1 MRLGFLL
8 NQETC
13 IGCHACTVA
22 CKSEHGVPLGAFRTW
37 VKHIEKGTFP
47 DVRRHFSVM
56 RCNHCDDAPCMD
68 ICPTKALFRR
78 KDGVVDFDRDACIGC
93 KSCMQACPYDAL
105 YIEPESN
112 TAAKCNFCAHRLD
125 AGLEPACVIVCP
137 VQAIG
142 VGDLDDPNSS
152 LSKLAAA
159 GAAVRKPELGTKP
172 KTYYIGADAASL
184 DPLQIDDQGPYPFVT
199 GGPAPEGEP
208 GLVREIYDIPHPAP
222 WGWKVWSYLWTKS
235 IAAGVL
241 LVAAFLG
248 LLDLTDHTLVTRAAP
263 IVALLFITI
272 TSALL
277 IFDLKRPERFWY
289 MLTRPNWK
297 SWLVRGSVALGA
309 FGAVALAW
317 LLFPCRAVYAISIP
331 ISLAAAGYTAY
342 LFRQAK
348 GREFWNSKWLLT
360 HLIVQSVV
368 AGSAVLLILA
378 PMFGFGSESLYWFPL
393 IMVFGGDL
401 SPLVLLFGAS
411 VCLHCLIARAESDPG
426 HGSPHARR
434 AAAEIS
440 RGTHARDFT
449 WSVLVTGTA
458 IPLALLLISP
468 WAGEV
473 RPSLTLW
480 ASILALSGLYRYERM
495 WTLAGQSVPL
505 S

>member
-37 VKHIEKGTFP
+37 VKHIERGTFP

-93 KSCMQACPYDAL
+93 KSCLQACPYDAL
-105 YIEPESN
+105 YIDPESN

-159 GAAVRKPELGTKP
+159 GATVRKPELGTKP
-172 KTYYIGADAASL
+172 KTYYLGADAASL
-184 DPLQIDDQGPYPFVT
+184 DPLQIDDRGPYPFAA
-199 GGPAPEGEP
+199 GGPVPEGPPSRLEP
-208 GLVREIYDIPHPAP
+208 LRRDEAGLVREIYDVPHPAP

-235 IAAGVL
+235 IAAGALLAGAAVAL
-241 LVAAFLG
+241 VRPQLADHPLVKIATPLVA
-248 LLDLTDHTLVTRAAP
+248 LV
-263 IVALLFITI
+263 FITI
-272 TSALL
+272 TTLLL

-289 MLTRPNWK
+289 MLTRPNWG

-317 LLFPCRAVYAISIP
+317 LLAPGPVVYAISIP
-331 ISLAAAGYTAY
+331 VALAAAGYTAY

-348 GREFWNSKWLLT
+348 GREFWGSKLLLP
-360 HLIVQSVV
+360 HLLVQSVV
-368 AGSAVLLILA
+368 AGSAALAILA
-378 PMFGFGSESLYWFPL
+378 PMFA
-393 IMVFGGDL
+393 GGEGAL
-401 SPLVLLFGAS
+401 LVLAPLLGVS
-411 VCLHCLIARAESDPG
+411 VCAHAFLARFESDSR
-426 HGSPHARR
+426 HGSSHVRR
-434 AAAEIS
+434 AALEIS
-440 RGTHARDFT
+440 RGTHRRDFLRN
-449 WSVLVTGTA
+449 VLVGGST
-458 IPLALLLISP
+458 IPLALLVLYP
-468 WAGEV
+468 LVGAVG
-473 RPSLTLW
+473 PSLTLI
-480 ASILALSGLYRYERM
+480 ASLLSLWGLYRWERM
-495 WTLAGQSVPL
+495 WTLAGQAVPL

>member
-37 VKHIEKGTFP
+37 VKHIERGTFP

-93 KSCMQACPYDAL
+93 KSCLQACPYDAL
-105 YIEPESN
+105 YIDPESN

-152 LSKLAAA
+152 LSKIVAA
-159 GAAVRKPELGTKP
+159 GAEVRKPELGTKP

-184 DPLQIDDQGPYPFVT
+184 DPLQIDDRGPYPFAAN
-199 GGPAPEGEP
+199 GPVPEGPPSRLEP
-208 GLVREIYDIPHPAP
+208 LRRDDESVVREIYDVPHPAP

-235 IAAGVL
+235 IAAGAL
-241 LVAAFLG
+241 LAGAATAFARPALA
-248 LLDLTDHTLVTRAAP
+248 DHALVTIAAP
-263 IVALLFITI
+263 AVALAFITI
-272 TSALL
+272 TALLL

-289 MLTRPNWK
+289 MMTRPNWK
-297 SWLVRGSVALGA
+297 SWLVRGSVALAALGA
-309 FGAVALAW
+309 AAFAW
-317 LLFPCRAVYAISIP
+317 LLWPGPVVYAISIP
-331 ISLAAAGYTAY
+331 LALGAAGYTAY

-348 GREFWNSKWLLT
+348 GREFWGSKVLLP
-360 HLIVQSVV
+360 HLLIQSVV
-368 AGSAVLLILA
+368 AGSAALAILA
-378 PMFGFGSESLYWFPL
+378 PWFDGGAVALYVLAPL
-393 IMVFGGDL
+393 LGM
-401 SPLVLLFGAS
+401 S
-411 VCLHCLIARAESDPG
+411 VCAHALLARIESSPT
-426 HGSPHARR
+426 HGSAHARR
-434 AAAEIS
+434 AALEIS
-440 RGTHARDFT
+440 RGPHRRDFIRN
-449 WSVLVTGTA
+449 VLIAGTT
-458 IPLALLLISP
+458 IPLALLVAFPLAGDVGPSVTLI
-468 WAGEV
+468 A
-473 RPSLTLW
+473 SL
-480 ASILALSGLYRYERM
+480 LALWGLYRYERM
-495 WTLAGQSVPL
+495 WTLAGQAVPL

>member
-37 VKHIEKGTFP
+37 VKHIERGTFP

-68 ICPTKALFRR
+68 ICPTTALFRR

-93 KSCMQACPYDAL
+93 KSCLQACPYDAL
-105 YIEPESN
+105 YIDPDSN

-159 GAAVRKPELGTKP
+159 GAVVRKPELGTLP
-172 KTYYIGADAASL
+172 KTFYLGADPASL
-184 DPLQIDDQGPYPFVT
+184 DPLQIDDRGPYPFASD
-199 GGPAPEGEP
+199 GPSPDAEP
-208 GLVREIYDIPHPAP
+208 GDVREIYDVAHPAP

-235 IAAGVL
+235 IAAGAL
-241 LVAAFLG
+241 LAGAAVAFLRPE
-248 LLDLTDHTLVTRAAP
+248 LADHALVTRAAP
-263 IVALLFITI
+263 LVALAFITI
-272 TSALL
+272 TALLL

-289 MLTRPNWK
+289 MMTRPNWT
-297 SWLVRGSVALGA
+297 SWLVRGSVALGL
-309 FGAVALAW
+309 FGAAAAGWFFWPGTV
-317 LLFPCRAVYAISIP
+317 VQAISIP
-331 ISLAAAGYTAY
+331 ASLAAAGYTAF

-348 GREFWNSKWLLT
+348 GREFWGSKWLLP
-360 HLIVQSVV
+360 HLIAQSIV
-368 AGSAVLLILA
+368 AGAAALTILA
-378 PMFGFGSESLYWFPL
+378 PMFDGGYSALRVLGPL
-393 IMVFGGDL
+393 L
-401 SPLVLLFGAS
+401 GAS
-411 VCLHCLIARAESDPG
+411 LCAHALLARLESDPS
-426 HGSPHARR
+426 HGTPHARR

-440 RGTHARDFT
+440 RGSHRRDFFFN
-449 WSVLVTGTA
+449 VLLAGTTLPLVLLVVFPLVRDVGPSLSLIA
-458 IPLALLLISP
+458 ALLAL
-468 WAGEV
+468 W
-473 RPSLTLW
+473 
-480 ASILALSGLYRYERM
+480 GLYRYERM

>member
-93 KSCMQACPYDAL
+93 KSCLQACPYDAL
-105 YIEPESN
+105 YIDPESN

-152 LSKLAAA
+152 LSKLVAN
-159 GAAVRKPELGTKP
+159 GATVRKPELGTKP
-172 KTYYIGADAASL
+172 KTFYIGADAASL
-184 DPLQIDDQGPYPFVT
+184 DPLQIDDRGPYPFVT
-199 GGPAPEGEP
+199 NGPPSRLEPIRRDDEEAGE
-208 GLVREIYDIPHPAP
+208 VREIYDVPHPAP

-241 LVAAFLG
+241 LAAAFLG
-248 LLDLTDHTLVTRAAP
+248 LTRLNFADHPLVTRAAP
-263 IVALLFITI
+263 ALALAFITI
-272 TSALL
+272 TALLL

-289 MLTRPNWK
+289 MMTRPNWK

-309 FGAVALAW
+309 FGAAAAAW
-317 LLFPCRAVYAISIP
+317 LVVPGAVIYAISIP
-331 ISLAAAGYTAY
+331 LALAAAGYTAF

-348 GREFWNSKWLLT
+348 GREFWSSRWLLP
-360 HLIVQSVV
+360 HLLVQSVV
-368 AGSAVLLILA
+368 AGAAVLMILA
-378 PMFGFGSESLYWFPL
+378 PAFDGGADALRPLRTLLAVSVVLHAILARVES
-393 IMVFGGDL
+393 
-401 SPLVLLFGAS
+401 SPT
-411 VCLHCLIARAESDPG
+411 
-426 HGSPHARR
+426 HGSAHARR
-434 AAAEIS
+434 AAAVMS
-440 RGTHARDFT
+440 RGVHSRDFVANVM
-449 WSVLVTGTA
+449 WAGA
-458 IPLALLLISP
+458 IAPLALLAAFP
-468 WAGEV
+468 FAGAV
-473 RPSLTLW
+473 GPSLTLV
-480 ASILALSGLYRYERM
+480 ACLLALWGLYRYERM

>member
-37 VKHIEKGTFP
+37 VKHIERGTFP

-93 KSCMQACPYDAL
+93 KSCLQACPYDAL
-105 YIEPESN
+105 YIDPDSN

-159 GAAVRKPELGTKP
+159 GAAVRKPELGTLP
-172 KTYYIGADAASL
+172 KTYYLGADPASL
-184 DPLQIDDQGPYPFVT
+184 DPLQIDDRGPYPFSA
-199 GGPAPEGEP
+199 GGPLPENEP
-208 GLVREIYDIPHPAP
+208 GDVREIYDVAHPAP

-235 IAAGVL
+235 IAAGALIAGAAV
-241 LVAAFLG
+241 AFLRPE
-248 LLDLTDHTLVTRAAP
+248 LADHALVTRAAP
-263 IVALLFITI
+263 LVALAFIMI
-272 TSALL
+272 TALL
-277 IFDLKRPERFWY
+277 LILDLKRPERFWY
-289 MLTRPNWK
+289 MMTRPNWK
-297 SWLVRGSVALGA
+297 SWLIRGSVALA
-309 FGAVALAW
+309 LFGAAAVGW
-317 LLFPCRAVYAISIP
+317 LFWPGTPMHAISIP
-331 ISLAAAGYTAY
+331 ASLAAAGYTAF

-348 GREFWNSKWLLT
+348 GREFWGSKWLLP
-360 HLIVQSVV
+360 HLIAQSIV
-368 AGSAVLLILA
+368 AGAAILAILA
-378 PMFGFGSESLYWFPL
+378 PMFDGGYSALRVLGPL
-393 IMVFGGDL
+393 L
-401 SPLVLLFGAS
+401 GAS
-411 VCLHCLIARAESDPG
+411 LCAHALFARLESDPN

-440 RGTHARDFT
+440 RGAHRRDYFFN
-449 WSVLVTGTA
+449 VLLAGTTLPLVLLVVFPLVREVGPSLSLIA
-458 IPLALLLISP
+458 ALLAL
-468 WAGEV
+468 W
-473 RPSLTLW
+473 
-480 ASILALSGLYRYERM
+480 GLYRYERM

>member
-22 CKSEHGVPLGAFRTW
+22 CKSEHGVPLGAYRTW
-37 VKHIEKGTFP
+37 VKHIERGTFP

-93 KSCMQACPYDAL
+93 KSCLQACPYDAL
-105 YIEPESN
+105 YIDPESN

-152 LSKLAAA
+152 LSKIAA
-159 GAAVRKPELGTKP
+159 GSGVVRKPELGTKP
-172 KTYYIGADAASL
+172 KTFYLGADPASL
-184 DPLQIDDQGPYPFVT
+184 DPLRIGDRGPYPFAAN
-199 GGPAPEGEP
+199 GPVPDSDEEAGD
-208 GLVREIYDIPHPAP
+208 VREIYDVAHPAP

-241 LVAAFLG
+241 LAAAFLG
-248 LLDLTDHTLVTRAAP
+248 LYRSDFARHPIVTLAAP
-263 IVALLFITI
+263 ILALVFITVTALL
-272 TSALL
+272 LV
-277 IFDLKRPERFWY
+277 FDLKRPERFWY
-289 MLTRPNWK
+289 MMTRPNWK
-297 SWLVRGSVALGA
+297 SWLVRGSFVLGA

-317 LLFPCRAVYAISIP
+317 LLAPSRAVYAVSIP
-331 ISLAAAGYTAY
+331 ISLAAAGYTAF

-348 GREFWNSKWLLT
+348 GREFWGSPWLLP
-360 HLIVQSVV
+360 HLLAQSVV
-368 AGSAVLLILA
+368 AGSAALVILA
-378 PMFGFGSESLYWFPL
+378 PMFEGGMPALRVLGPL
-393 IMVFGGDL
+393 L
-401 SPLVLLFGAS
+401 ALS
-411 VCLHCLIARAESDPG
+411 VCAHALLARLESG
-426 HGSPHARR
+426 GAHGSAHARR

-440 RGTHARDFT
+440 RGVHRRDFLG
-449 WSVLVTGTA
+449 WVLVAGSTL
-458 IPLALLLISP
+458 PLALLVLSP
-468 WAGEV
+468 LAGAV
-473 RPSLTLW
+473 GPSLSLA
-480 ASILALSGLYRYERM
+480 ASLLALWGLYRWERM

>member
-47 DVRRHFSVM
+47 DVKRHFSVM

-93 KSCMQACPYDAL
+93 KSCLQACPYDAL
-105 YIEPESN
+105 YIDPESN

-152 LSKLAAA
+152 LSKLVAD
-159 GAAVRKPELGTKP
+159 GAVARKPELGTKP

-184 DPLQIDDQGPYPFVT
+184 DPLQIEDRGPYPFT
-199 GGPAPEGEP
+199 ANGPMIEGEP
-208 GLVREIYDIPHPAP
+208 GLIREIYDVPHPAS

-235 IAAGVL
+235 IAAGAL
-241 LVAAFLG
+241 LAAALLG
-248 LLDLTDHTLVTRAAP
+248 IFDREMAHHTLVTQAAP

-272 TSALL
+272 TSLLL

-289 MLTRPNWK
+289 DDWPNWK
-297 SWLVRGSVALGA
+297 SWLVRGSRGVGA
-309 FGAVALAW
+309 FGRRAGVAAGAVASFTPFHPD
-317 LLFPCRAVYAISIP
+317 FPRRGRIHRLPLPPGRRAASSGARTAATPSHRAVAD
-331 ISLAAAGYTAY
+331 
-342 LFRQAK
+342 R
-348 GREFWNSKWLLT
+348 
-360 HLIVQSVV
+360 
-368 AGSAVLLILA
+368 GSAVPLVLAPCSASGPKRNLESHFWSLVGPLAPLLILFA
-378 PMFGFGSESLYWFPL
+378 ASL
-393 IMVFGGDL
+393 
-401 SPLVLLFGAS
+401 
-411 VCLHCLIARAESDPG
+411 CLHYLIARIRSNYNHGFAPCAPRGRRDLPG
-426 HGSPHARR
+426 NARPGLR
-434 AAAEIS
+434 L
-440 RGTHARDFT
+440 
-449 WSVLVTGTA
+449 SVLTA
-458 IPLALLLISP
+458 
-468 WAGEV
+468 G
-473 RPSLTLW
+473 
-480 ASILALSGLYRYERM
+480 
-495 WTLAGQSVPL
+495 
-505 S
+505 

>member
-78 KDGVVDFDRDACIGC
+78 KDGVVDFDPQACIGC
-93 KSCMQACPYDAL
+93 KSCLQACPYDAL
-105 YIEPESN
+105 YIDPESN

-184 DPLQIDDQGPYPFVT
+184 DPLQIDDRGPYPFT
-199 GGPAPEGEP
+199 ANGPLPDVEP
-208 GLVREIYDIPHPAP
+208 GVIREIYDVPHPPP

-235 IAAGVL
+235 IAAGALLAAAAVGFARPEMADHP
-241 LVAAFLG
+241 LVA
-248 LLDLTDHTLVTRAAP
+248 VAAP
-263 IVALLFITI
+263 LAALVFITI
-272 TSALL
+272 TSLLL

-289 MLTRPNWK
+289 LVTRPNWG
-297 SWLVRGSVALGA
+297 SWLVRGSVALAA
-309 FGAVALAW
+309 FGAVAVAWILA
-317 LLFPCRAVYAISIP
+317 PGRTVYAVSIP
-331 ISLAAAGYTAY
+331 VALAAAGYTAF

-348 GREFWNSKWLLT
+348 GREFWGSKFLLP
-360 HLIVQSVV
+360 HLLVQAVV
-368 AGSAVLLILA
+368 AGSAILAILA
-378 PMFGFGSESLYWFPL
+378 PMFEGGEPALRVLGPL
-393 IMVFGGDL
+393 L
-401 SPLVLLFGAS
+401 GAS
-411 VCLHCLIARAESDPG
+411 VCAHALLARLESNPG

-434 AAAEIS
+434 AALEIS
-440 RGTHARDFT
+440 RGTHRGDFIRN
-449 WSVLVTGTA
+449 VLVGGTTL
-458 IPLALLLISP
+458 PLALLILFP
-468 WAGEV
+468 LVGPV
-473 RPSLTLW
+473 GPSLTLI
-480 ASILALSGLYRYERM
+480 ASLLALWGLYRYERM
-495 WTLAGQSVPL
+495 WILAGQAVPL

>member
-1 MRLGFLL
+1 MEPFMRLGFLL

-47 DVRRHFSVM
+47 DVKRHFSVM

-78 KDGVVDFDRDACIGC
+78 KDGVVDFDKEACIGC
-93 KSCMQACPYDAL
+93 KSCLQACPYDAL
-105 YIEPESN
+105 YIEPETH

-152 LSKLAAA
+152 ISKIAAA

-184 DPLQIDDQGPYPFVT
+184 DPLQIDDRGPYPFVT
-199 GGPAPEGEP
+199 GGPVIDGDP
-208 GLVREIYDIPHPAP
+208 GLIREIYDVSHPPP

-235 IAAGVL
+235 IAAGAL
-241 LVAAFLG
+241 LAGALLAFVRPEFAA
-248 LLDLTDHTLVTRAAP
+248 HPLVRWAAP
-263 IVALLFITI
+263 AAALVFIAI
-272 TSALL
+272 TSLLL

-309 FGAVALAW
+309 FGAASLAW
-317 LLFPCRAVYAISIP
+317 LAAPGTAVFAVSIP
-331 ISLAAAGYTAY
+331 VSLAAAGYTAF

-348 GREFWNSKWLLT
+348 GREFWGSPWVLPHLL
-360 HLIVQSVV
+360 VQSVV
-368 AGSAVLLILA
+368 AGAALLIILA
-378 PMFGFGSESLYWFPL
+378 PMFDDGWGAIRVLGPLLGVSLC
-393 IMVFGGDL
+393 VHA
-401 SPLVLLFGAS
+401 LL
-411 VCLHCLIARAESDPG
+411 ARIETDPR
-426 HGSPHARR
+426 HGTPHARR
-434 AAAEIS
+434 AASSMS
-440 RGTHARDFT
+440 RGEHRRDLFFNVMLFGST
-449 WSVLVTGTA
+449 F
-458 IPLALLLISP
+458 PLALLVLFP
-468 WAGEV
+468 MAGAV
-473 RPSLTLW
+473 GPSLTL
-480 ASILALSGLYRYERM
+480 LAGLLSLWGLYRYERM
-495 WTLAGQSVPL
+495 WTIAGQSVPL

>member
-37 VKHIEKGTFP
+37 VKHIERGTFP

-152 LSKLAAA
+152 LSKIAAA
-159 GAAVRKPELGTKP
+159 GAEVRKPELGTRP

-184 DPLQIDDQGPYPFVT
+184 DPLQIDDRGPYPFVD
-199 GGPAPEGEP
+199 GGPVPETEP
-208 GLVREIYDIPHPAP
+208 GTVREIYDVSHPAP

-235 IAAGVL
+235 IAAGAL
-241 LVAAFLG
+241 LAAAILG
-248 LLDLTDHTLVTRAAP
+248 LYRPQAGEHALVRIAAP
-263 IVALLFITI
+263 VVALVFITI
-272 TSALL
+272 TALLL

-309 FGAVALAW
+309 FGAIAALWLVA
-317 LLFPCRAVYAISIP
+317 PGRAVYAVSIP
-331 ISLAAAGYTAY
+331 LSLAAAGYTAF

-348 GREFWNSKWLLT
+348 GREFWSSRWLLP
-360 HLIVQSVV
+360 HLVAQSLV
-368 AGSAVLLILA
+368 AGAATLTILA
-378 PMFGFGSESLYWFPL
+378 PMFDAGIG
-393 IMVFGGDL
+393 VL
-401 SPLVLLFGAS
+401 STLVLLLGAS
-411 VCLHCLIARAESDPG
+411 LCLHALLARLECSPS
-426 HGSPHARR
+426 HGSAHAR
-434 AAAEIS
+434 
-440 RGTHARDFT
+440 
-449 WSVLVTGTA
+449 
-458 IPLALLLISP
+458 
-468 WAGEV
+468 
-473 RPSLTLW
+473 
-480 ASILALSGLYRYERM
+480 
-495 WTLAGQSVPL
+495 
-505 S
+505 

>member
-47 DVRRHFSVM
+47 DVRRHFSVV
-56 RCNHCDDAPCMD
+56 RGTQCDDAPCMD

-93 KSCMQACPYDAL
+93 KSCLQACPYDAL

-152 LSKLAAA
+152 LSKLAAS

-172 KTYYIGADAASL
+172 KTYYLGADAASL
-184 DPLQIDDQGPYPFVT
+184 DPLQIDDRGPYPFT
-199 GGPAPEGEP
+199 ANGPLPDGEP
-208 GLVREIYDIPHPAP
+208 GDVREIYDVAHPP
-222 WGWKVWSYLWTKS
+222 VWGWKVWSYLWTKS
-235 IAAGVL
+235 IAAGALLAGAAVAFMRPGL
-241 LVAAFLG
+241 AEHPLVTLVAPAL
-248 LLDLTDHTLVTRAAP
+248 
-263 IVALLFITI
+263 ALLFITI
-272 TSALL
+272 TALLL

-289 MLTRPNWK
+289 MMTRPNWG

-309 FGAVALAW
+309 FGLAAVAWLAA
-317 LLFPCRAVYAISIP
+317 PGSVVYAVSIP
-331 ISLAAAGYTAY
+331 LALGAAGYTAF

-348 GREFWNSKWLLT
+348 GREFWSSKWLLP
-360 HLIVQSVV
+360 HLLVQSVA
-368 AGSAVLLILA
+368 AGAAGLATVA
-378 PMFGFGSESLYWFPL
+378 PMLDGGTDALRILRPL
-393 IMVFGGDL
+393 L
-401 SPLVLLFGAS
+401 GAS
-411 VCLHCLIARAESDPG
+411 LC
-426 HGSPHARR
+426 
-434 AAAEIS
+434 
-440 RGTHARDFT
+440 
-449 WSVLVTGTA
+449 
-458 IPLALLLISP
+458 
-468 WAGEV
+468 
-473 RPSLTLW
+473 
-480 ASILALSGLYRYERM
+480 
-495 WTLAGQSVPL
+495 
-505 S
+505 

>member
-93 KSCMQACPYDAL
+93 KSCLQACPYDAL
-105 YIEPESN
+105 YIDPESN

-152 LSKLAAA
+152 LSKIVAA
-159 GAAVRKPELGTKP
+159 GAEVRKPELRTKP
-172 KTYYIGADAASL
+172 KTFYIGADAASL
-184 DPLQIDDQGPYPFVT
+184 DPLQIDDRGPYPFT
-199 GGPAPEGEP
+199 ANGPVIDGEP
-208 GLVREIYDIPHPAP
+208 GLIREIYDVPHPAP

-235 IAAGVL
+235 IAAGIL
-241 LVAAFLG
+241 LVAAILG
-248 LLDLTDHTLVTRAAP
+248 FSRPTKFVDHRLEELTAP
-263 IVALLFITI
+263 LIALAFIAI
-272 TSALL
+272 TSILL

-289 MLTRPNWK
+289 MLTRPNWN

-309 FGAVALAW
+309 FGAVALIWILAPSKG
-317 LLFPCRAVYAISIP
+317 LYVASVP
-331 ISLAAAGYTAY
+331 ISLITAGYTAF

-348 GREFWNSKWLLT
+348 GREFWGSPWLFL
-360 HLIVQSVV
+360 HLLVQAIV
-368 AGSAVLLILA
+368 AGAAVMTILA
-378 PMFGFGSESLYWFPL
+378 PMYAGSPGRLQDLRLLLGISLCAHAILARIESRPDHGSLHVRRAASEISRGAHAKDFLWNVL
-393 IMVFGGDL
+393 IGGTL
-401 SPLVLLFGAS
+401 VPLVLLVAYPFAGDVGPSWTLMAS
-411 VCLHCLIARAESDPG
+411 L
-426 HGSPHARR
+426 
-434 AAAEIS
+434 
-440 RGTHARDFT
+440 
-449 WSVLVTGTA
+449 
-458 IPLALLLISP
+458 LAL
-468 WAGEV
+468 W
-473 RPSLTLW
+473 
-480 ASILALSGLYRYERM
+480 GLYRWERM

>member
-37 VKHIEKGTFP
+37 VKHIERGTFP

-93 KSCMQACPYDAL
+93 KSCLQACPYDAL
-105 YIEPESN
+105 YIDPESN

-159 GAAVRKPELGTKP
+159 GAPVRKPELGTKP
-172 KTYYIGADAASL
+172 KTYYLGADDASL
-184 DPLQIDDQGPYPFVT
+184 DPLQIDDRGPYPFAA
-199 GGPAPEGEP
+199 GGPLLEGEP
-208 GLVREIYDIPHPAP
+208 GLVREIYDVPHPPP
-222 WGWKVWSYLWTKS
+222 WGWKVWTYLWTKS
-235 IAAGVL
+235 IAAGAL
-241 LVAAFLG
+241 LAGAAVAFARPG
-248 LLDLTDHTLVTRAAP
+248 MADHPLVTRAAP
-263 IVALLFITI
+263 GIALGFIAI
-272 TSALL
+272 TALLL

-289 MLTRPNWK
+289 MMIRPNWK
-297 SWLVRGSVALGA
+297 SWLVRGSVALAA
-309 FGAVALAW
+309 FGAAALAW
-317 LLFPCRAVYAISIP
+317 LIAPSPVIYAISIP
-331 ISLAAAGYTAY
+331 LALGAAGYTAF

-348 GREFWNSKWLLT
+348 GREFWSSKWLLP
-360 HLIVQSVV
+360 HLLAQAIV
-368 AGSAVLLILA
+368 AGAASLLILA
-378 PMFGFGSESLYWFPL
+378 PAFGGGMEALRALGPLLGASICAHALFARMESGPRHGSE
-393 IMVFGGDL
+393 
-401 SPLVLLFGAS
+401 
-411 VCLHCLIARAESDPG
+411 
-426 HGSPHARR
+426 HARR
-434 AAAEIS
+434 AAGEIS
-440 RGTHARDFT
+440 TGTHRRDFLLN
-449 WSVLVTGTA
+449 VMVAGTTL
-458 IPLALLLISP
+458 PLALLVVFPLVP
-468 WAGEV
+468 VG
-473 RPSLTLW
+473 PSLTLI
-480 ASILALSGLYRYERM
+480 ASLLSLWGLYRYERM
-495 WTLAGQSVPL
+495 WTIAGQAVPL

>member
-37 VKHIEKGTFP
+37 VKHIERGTFP
-47 DVRRHFSVM
+47 DVKRHFSVM

-68 ICPTKALFRR
+68 ICPTRALFRR
-78 KDGVVDFDRDACIGC
+78 QDGVVDFDSEACIGC
-93 KSCMQACPYDAL
+93 KSCLQACPYDAL
-105 YIEPESN
+105 YIDPESN

-125 AGLEPACVIVCP
+125 QGLEPACVIVCP

-142 VGDLDDPNSS
+142 VGDLDDPNGS

-172 KTYYIGADAASL
+172 KTYYLGADAASL
-184 DPLQIDDQGPYPFVT
+184 DPLQIDDRGPYPFAAN
-199 GGPAPEGEP
+199 GPVIEGEP
-208 GLVREIYDIPHPAP
+208 GLVREIYDVPHPPP

-241 LVAAFLG
+241 LAGATVAFARPESG
-248 LLDLTDHTLVTRAAP
+248 GHPLVTIAAP
-263 IVALLFITI
+263 VVALVFIAI
-272 TSALL
+272 TALLL

-289 MLTRPNWK
+289 MLTRPNWG

-309 FGAVALAW
+309 FGAAALAW
-317 LLFPCRAVYAISIP
+317 VLAPGRAVYAAAIP
-331 ISLAAAGYTAY
+331 LALAAAGYTAF

-348 GREFWNSKWLLT
+348 GREFWSSPWLLP
-360 HLIVQSVV
+360 HLIAQSVV
-368 AGSAVLLILA
+368 AGAAALAILA
-378 PMFGFGSESLYWFPL
+378 PMFRDGADLLRVLGPL
-393 IMVFGGDL
+393 LGM
-401 SPLVLLFGAS
+401 S
-411 VCLHCLIARAESDPG
+411 VCAHALLARLETNPR

-440 RGTHARDFT
+440 AGPHRRDFL
-449 WSVLVTGTA
+449 WNVLIWGSTA
-458 IPLALLLISP
+458 PLALLVLYP
-468 WAGEV
+468 LAGS
-473 RPSLTLW
+473 RGPSLTLM
-480 ASILALSGLYRYERM
+480 ASLLALWGLFRYERM
-495 WTLAGQSVPL
+495 WTRAGQAVPL